1 MKKIKNILGATINN
15 IIVAFIFIVIICV
28 TIRFTIGDELMQ
40 AIALIN
46 LVSVSDKNNNTENEA
61 IKIDLENKNLTHYPA
76 WGEKY
81 GTLSIDSI
89 NVKLGLYY
97 GDSLS
102 ILRKGVGQILTN
114 GGRVMAVSSFGT
126 QMEQA
131 LKQSYANVARLSFKD
146 MSYRRDIGQDLIEV
160 KGKKLE
166 AIS

>member
-1 MKKIKNILGATINN
+1 MKYDKGLE
-15 IIVAFIFIVIICV
+15 
-28 TIRFTIGDELMQ
+28 IRG
-40 AIALIN
+40 
-46 LVSVSDKNNNTENEA
+46 
-61 IKIDLENKNLTHYPA
+61 LENFKDKEGYYVFHA
-76 WGEKY
+76 
-81 GTLSIDSI
+81 GTKEAD
-89 NVKLGLYY
+89 
-97 GDSLS
+97 
-102 ILRKGVGQILTN
+102 GQILTN

>member
-1 MKKIKNILGATINN
+1 MASGGYPKNYEKGYKIDGIKQAESLGA
-15 IIVAFIFIVIICV
+15 
-28 TIRFTIGDELMQ
+28 
-40 AIALIN
+40 
-46 LVSVSDKNNNTENEA
+46 LVFHAGTKEA
-61 IKIDLENKNLTHYPA
+61 D
-76 WGEKY
+76 
-81 GTLSIDSI
+81 
-89 NVKLGLYY
+89 
-97 GDSLS
+97 
-102 ILRKGVGQILTN
+102 GQILTN

>member
-1 MKKIKNILGATINN
+1 MLVAGGYPGSYEKGNVITGLDNIEGS
-15 IIVAFIFIVIICV
+15 IVFHPG
-28 TIRFTIGDELMQ
+28 T
-40 AIALIN
+40 
-46 LVSVSDKNNNTENEA
+46 KEA
-61 IKIDLENKNLTHYPA
+61 D
-76 WGEKY
+76 
-81 GTLSIDSI
+81 
-89 NVKLGLYY
+89 
-97 GDSLS
+97 
-102 ILRKGVGQILTN
+102 GQILTN